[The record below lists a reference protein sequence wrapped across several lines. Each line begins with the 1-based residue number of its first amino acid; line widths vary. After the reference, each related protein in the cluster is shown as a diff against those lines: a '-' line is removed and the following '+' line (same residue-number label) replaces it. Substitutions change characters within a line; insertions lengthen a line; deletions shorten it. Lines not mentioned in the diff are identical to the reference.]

1 MEPEDE
7 IRELRRKID
16 EMDREII
23 RLLIKRFR
31 AVERIGEIKK
41 LTGSAVED
49 SERER
54 EVLRNCLGAA
64 EGDVSEGFVKRFTDL
79 VLEYSKEIQRGL
91 K

>member
-23 RLLIKRFR
+23 RLLIRRFQ
-31 AVERIGEIKK
+31 AVERIGEAKK

-49 SERER
+49 SEREK
-54 EVLRNCLGAA
+54 EVLKNCIGAA
-64 EGDVSEGFVKRFTDL
+64 GDDIDEGFVKRFTDL
-79 VLEYSKEIQRGL
+79 VLEHSKEIQRGL